1 MTKTKLSAGDVLLLL
16 AACVVLTLAIA
27 AVWAVVKE
35 GNRRLEAG
43 RATSVYWLCNK
54 DQIREIL
61 VNQPNGMS
69 AAIATHCE
77 LHTYERKT

>member
-16 AACVVLTLAIA
+16 AACVVLTLVIA
-27 AVWAVVKE
+27 SVWAILQVGDRV
-35 GNRRLEAG
+35 EAG

>member
-1 MTKTKLSAGDVLLLL
+1 MTDTIKIVTVLSIILVAVLL
-16 AACVVLTLAIA
+16 A
-27 AVWAVVKE
+27 
-35 GNRRLEAG
+35 RLNHDRNAE
-43 RATSVYWLCNK
+43 RTVTSVYWLCNK